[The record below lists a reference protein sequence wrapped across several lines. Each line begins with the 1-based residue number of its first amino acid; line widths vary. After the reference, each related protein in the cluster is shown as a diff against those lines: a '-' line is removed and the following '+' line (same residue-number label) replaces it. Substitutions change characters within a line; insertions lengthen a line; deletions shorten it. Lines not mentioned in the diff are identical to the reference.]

1 MKRLARSAAIVGAT
15 MLFSGACSDST
26 GPGESRVAVDEL
38 ITGAVDGPG
47 RTAVFS
53 LDGTA
58 GQTLRAFFQATS
70 GDGRDSLVLQVL
82 SPDGTSVLTR
92 VTSAGSQPTLEQRAG
107 ALFTLPATDR
117 YRVEVRGVDTG
128 TDQGPFRFRIVAID
142 VRPEVATATLAIGS
156 IVSGESIG
164 TPGDVDE
171 FTFQGSAGDE
181 LAAFIQGMSGPS
193 IDSLA
198 LTISTPQVVSFQ
210 RVAVTSGTADSL
222 RAHGT
227 GRVVLPVSGTYVVR
241 VAARRSA
248 VTMVYRLELI
258 RVARTPERAAELIPI
273 GTIVEESIDYRGDLD
288 EFNLDAA
295 EGDRFNIRFERLSSS
310 DNFGAYL
317 VELLSPGGSRV
328 ISFYRYPNDSGAWTV
343 AFPTGSLQAGRYRF
357 RILDAFGTDPTPGA
371 YRFVFER
378 AP

>member
-1 MKRLARSAAIVGAT
+1 MRRLTHTAVIIGAT
-15 MLFSGACSDST
+15 MLFSGGCSDST

-53 LDGTA
+53 LDGAA

-82 SPDGTSVLTR
+82 SPDGASVLTR

-128 TDQGPFRFRIVAID
+128 TDQGPFRFRIVPID

-156 IVSGESIG
+156 IVSGESIA

-181 LAAFIQGMSGPS
+181 LVAFIQGTSGPS
-193 IDSLA
+193 TDSLA
-198 LTISTPQVVSFQ
+198 LTISTPQVLSFQ
-210 RVAVTSGTADSL
+210 RTVVTPGTADSL

-227 GRVVLPVSGTYVVR
+227 GRFVLPASGTYVAR
-241 VAARRSA
+241 VTGRRSA
-248 VTMVYRLELI
+248 
-258 RVARTPERAAELIPI
+258 
-273 GTIVEESIDYRGDLD
+273 
-288 EFNLDAA
+288 
-295 EGDRFNIRFERLSSS
+295 
-310 DNFGAYL
+310 
-317 VELLSPGGSRV
+317 
-328 ISFYRYPNDSGAWTV
+328 
-343 AFPTGSLQAGRYRF
+343 
-357 RILDAFGTDPTPGA
+357 
-371 YRFVFER
+371 
-378 AP
+378 